1 MIEDKVIHF
10 HIKQDFNLLDM
21 GKVQFIAYTGMKN
34 EIEFISTVYG
44 LRVRFQLDQA
54 LFETDEE
61 TAKALEFYRQRAY
74 MQFRRW
80 KNERR

>member
-1 MIEDKVIHF
+1 
-10 HIKQDFNLLDM
+10 
-21 GKVQFIAYTGMKN
+21 MKN

>member
-10 HIKQDFNLLDM
+10 HIEQDFNLLDM
-21 GKVQFIAYTGMKN
+21 GRVQSIVYTGMKN

-44 LRVRFQLDQA
+44 LRVRFRLDKSM
-54 LFETDEE
+54 FETDER
-61 TAKALEFYRQRAY
+61 TVKALEYYRQRAY

-80 KNERR
+80 KNE